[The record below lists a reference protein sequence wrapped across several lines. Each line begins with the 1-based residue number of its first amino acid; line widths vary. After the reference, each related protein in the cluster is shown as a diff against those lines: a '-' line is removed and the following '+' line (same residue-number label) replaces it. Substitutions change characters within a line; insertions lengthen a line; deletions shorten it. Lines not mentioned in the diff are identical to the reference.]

1 MKVTIAIPNFN
12 GEKLLEKN
20 LPNILESGAD
30 EVIVLDDGSSD
41 KSLELLL
48 KLTNENGNLRILKHE
63 RNQSFIPSVNE
74 LLNNAAGELV
84 VLLNNDVF
92 VEKDFLKTILKH
104 FDNPKVFAVNLHE
117 EGEGPA
123 ISFWKNGFYEFK
135 RGEELIKVQKS
146 AWASGGSAVF
156 RKSIW
161 IELGGFDESYAPFY
175 WEDIDISYRAI
186 KAGYEILWEYDAKVR
201 HEHETTIKRNFSER
215 YVRWVQQRN
224 QLLFIWKNITDPK
237 LKSEHRGGLIK
248 RLFSGGVGYWIPY
261 FWALT
266 SSVIPAKA
274 GIYKKILNQV
284 EYARLRRQDD
294 RVDAGEVRS
303 DLEAIN
309 YAS

>member
-1 MKVTIAIPNFN
+1 MTISIIIPNFN
-12 GEKLLEKN
+12 GGKLLENN
-20 LPNILESGAD
+20 LPNIIDSNAD
-30 EVIVLDDGSSD
+30 EILVLDDGSADNSLQILNKLKVQGESFDSAQD
-41 KSLELLL
+41 KKL
-48 KLTNENGNLRILKHE
+48 KVLIHKKNKG
-63 RNQSFIPSVNE
+63 FIPSVNE
-74 LLNNAAGELV
+74 LFKQAAGDFV

-92 VEKDFLKTILKH
+92 VEKDFLNPILKH
-104 FDNPKVFAVNLHE
+104 FENKKVFAVNLHE

-248 RLFSGGVGYWIPY
+248 RLFSGGVGYWIP
-261 FWALT
+261 FVWSLFT
-266 SSVIPAKA
+266 V
-274 GIYKKILNQV
+274 ILNGV
-284 EYARLRRQDD
+284 KNIYPSAPPQDD
-294 RVDAGEVRS
+294 RDKRT